1 MSKSKIDP
9 SGVQVEFKTHTQE
22 NAWQL
27 AGHVD
32 VLFLVGTAGSGKSF
46 LATALALDAVTTGQ
60 VEHIVLT
67 RPIVEAG
74 ENLGFLPGEVANKVS
89 EYIAP
94 IRDIMDDIVGRDVRN
109 EVMSKHTKIV
119 PLAYSQGRTFNRSIC
134 IFDEAQNATMKQ
146 LKTYLSRLGEGSKMI
161 LTADPSQTYVDDSG
175 FVEVVDRLRGMR
187 EVGIVCFEYI
197 DVVRHKTVAK
207 MLRRLD

>member
-67 RPIVEAG
+67 RPIVEA
-74 ENLGFLPGEVANKVS
+74 EF
-89 EYIAP
+89 
-94 IRDIMDDIVGRDVRN
+94 
-109 EVMSKHTKIV
+109 
-119 PLAYSQGRTFNRSIC
+119 RS
-134 IFDEAQNATMKQ
+134 
-146 LKTYLSRLGEGSKMI
+146 
-161 LTADPSQTYVDDSG
+161 P
-175 FVEVVDRLRGMR
+175 
-187 EVGIVCFEYI
+187 
-197 DVVRHKTVAK
+197 
-207 MLRRLD
+207 